1 MSVGTVENGQEIA
14 TTQPAKIPPREIR
27 VVHDDGPLA
36 NLLDTGRFE
45 HMYRIAS
52 VMGMATVLPDHLR
65 LDPKTKA
72 PLSDERVKANCT
84 LVVNQALRWGFDPF
98 ALAGESYVVGGKLAF
113 QGKLIAAVVNA
124 RAGIEGRL
132 SARYNDG
139 KGNDLKVTISG
150 KFPDEPEAREIEVTV
165 GEARTPNEMWNKD
178 PRQKLWYTGAIKWAR
193 RHCPEVLMG
202 VLTDD
207 DVERIHDRGNSDAVR
222 VIDSEVIPAGQSK
235 AESLRIELERRR
247 EAARG
252 EEPHTPANGEESQ
265 DAPPDRQPTE
275 AAGPGSE
282 APTIEQEIAGKIS
295 AAIAT
300 ASDIDRM
307 IHLEQEAG
315 LLTDDAL
322 RIGLY
327 AQSKARREALAAM
340 QGGSKTKKQGT
351 LT

>member
-1 MSVGTVENGQEIA
+1 MSTDL
-14 TTQPAKIPPREIR
+14 TQQQIQPPAKTAQPPREIR

-52 VMGMATVLPDHLR
+52 IMGMATVLPDHLR
-65 LDPKTKA
+65 LDQKTKQ

-139 KGNDLKVTISG
+139 KGNDLKVTISA

-165 GEARTPNEMWNKD
+165 GEARTSNEMWNKD
-178 PRQKLWYTGAIKWAR
+178 PKQKLWYTGAIKWAR

-207 DVERIHDRGNSDAVR
+207 DVDRIHDRGNSDPMR
-222 VIDSEVIPAGQSK
+222 VIDSEVVTAGQTK
-235 AESLRIELERRR
+235 AESLRLELERRR

-265 DAPPDRQPTE
+265 DAPPDRETP
-275 AAGPGSE
+275 APSGPGSE
-282 APTIEQEIAGKIS
+282 GPTLEQEIAGKIS

-300 ASDIDRM
+300 ASDNDRL

-315 LLTDDAL
+315 LIVDDAL

-327 AQSKARREALAAM
+327 DQAKARREALAAM
-340 QGGSKTKKQGT
+340 SGGKSSGKKQGT